1 MMKILTIER
10 EYGSGAAAIARNVAE
25 RLGWKLWDQLLT
37 DEIARRMA
45 CDRRQVE
52 QHEERRDPLH
62 YRLFKAF
69 LRGSFEGS
77 LNEPRMRIADAE
89 SIRGVTE
96 GLVRAAA
103 AEGNVVIV
111 GRGSAYYLRD
121 RPDAVHVFIY
131 GPFEEKVRR
140 LQREGKSQTEAVE
153 LVESVDRDRAA
164 FIKQH
169 FDVEWPARHF
179 FHLMINST
187 IGEEA
192 SVQTI
197 VNGVAAVQESK
208 AMALHGRS
216 NEQ

>member
-1 MMKILTIER
+1 MTRVLTVER
-10 EYGSGAAAIARNVAE
+10 EYGSGAALIAQNVAA

-37 DEIARRMA
+37 DEICRRME
-45 CDRRQVE
+45 CNRRHVE

-77 LNEPRMRIADAE
+77 LNEPRMRVADAE
-89 SIRGVTE
+89 SIRHMTE
-96 GLVRAAA
+96 ALVRAAA
-103 AEGNVVIV
+103 AEGNAVIV

-121 RPDAVHVFIY
+121 RPDTFHVFIY
-131 GPFEEKVRR
+131 APFAEKVRR
-140 LQREGKSQTEAVE
+140 LQREEKSQEEAVE
-153 LVESVDRDRAA
+153 LAESVDRERSA

-169 FDVEWPARHF
+169 FGVEWPARHF

-187 IGEEA
+187 IGEDA
-192 SVQTI
+192 AVQTI

-208 AMALHGRS
+208 TLV
-216 NEQ
+216 